1 MNTATMSGPNA
12 DSAAPAQNAVPSLDA
27 IAAKMAAMRNQAA
40 PATETPAT
48 GEAKATPVAPEGVK
62 VEEPEVIDEDI
73 SSVEPE
79 VDLSEDGSSDEANEE
94 SQGPEEVSPE
104 DTSEAEIIDFLDF
117 AETNPNAKFKFMRNG
132 KEVVIDAKKAAAIL
146 GQGGAIHEEA
156 RQLKIKQAEFDEYLK
171 SKTGETEG
179 LLLAMEFTIR
189 PQIQKAYDEI
199 VKTQG
204 YQNTFKQQLAQT
216 TDPAEH
222 ARIRAAM
229 EQNERYMA
237 TQGDLIRKTKP
248 NIDQF
253 YNMRKQQ
260 VSSILESSRA
270 NFQDK
275 ELKNE
280 YVYNELRD
288 KIGKGWK
295 AKDAQL
301 VPGVPNID
309 LVSSDEHLM
318 SLLRD
323 GLKYREKPKVKSA
336 GGSIAALTSKRTG
349 GVANAARSQDQNIEQ
364 LREKAR
370 TGDKKAGDNLL
381 TARLNQLRAARGGR

>member
-1 MNTATMSGPNA
+1 MNTATVSGPNQQ
-12 DSAAPAQNAVPSLDA
+12 AAPAQSAVPSLDA
-27 IAAKMAAMRNQAA
+27 IAQKMAAMRNQV
-40 PATETPAT
+40 PAIETPAT

-62 VEEPEVIDEDI
+62 VDEPEVIDEHI
-73 SSVEPE
+73 ESVEPE
-79 VDLSEDGSSDEANEE
+79 VDLSLDGSDEAVNEE

-104 DTSEAEIIDFLDF
+104 DTSDAEIIDFLDF

-237 TQGDLIRKTKP
+237 TQGDLIRRTKP

-253 YNMRKQQ
+253 YDMRKQQ
-260 VSSILESSRA
+260 VSGILEQSRA

-295 AKDAQL
+295 ARDAQL

-309 LVSSDEHLM
+309 LVSSDEHIM

-349 GVANAARSQDQNIEQ
+349 GVSNAARSQDQNIEQ

-381 TARLNQLRAARGGR
+381 TARLNQLRASRGGR